1 MRRLNTTAVVG
12 VILLALLMPGANAKT
27 GVYAQD
33 VRTRSG
39 EWTQSRA
46 VQFAAGQREN
56 VIVTTQA
63 GGQVQLAPGAV
74 AGTFTSLAFTPA
86 FAFDSLAA
94 IWDAELPQGSSLQV
108 DLRAFAGAQ
117 GWTPWK
123 PLINVEWIPN
133 KGRYAPEAPLILSG
147 ERLQYRVRM
156 QAGAGGSPALR
167 EITVIYMDTSVGPT
181 TTMAK
186 RRTEVGPPTAQGVP
200 KPPIITRAGWGAD
213 ESLRDWE
220 PEYRPVE
227 KIVLHHTVTP
237 NGYAEDQAAQWVRA
251 IYYYHAVSL
260 GWGDI
265 GYNYVVDRYGNIYE
279 GRYGGP
285 GAVGAHVY
293 NYNYGSVGVALM
305 GTHGNMS
312 TAQEPTQAAWD
323 AVARLSVW
331 ESSRSFLHPL
341 ERSQFGQA
349 NTDNLAGHRDYPPNQ
364 TSCPGDLAY
373 DRLPALRQDV
383 WNRLAAALPRY
394 QVEWLSWEAPGSDLE
409 RGTVKPNSTYTLV
422 IRVRNLGSWAWTRAG
437 GNNVRLGYHWSDAS
451 GRPVFLPPG
460 QDHRTMLPADVTFG
474 HTAELVEVRV
484 TTPSA
489 PGQYTLAWDMVH
501 EGVTWFHDANSASP
515 LLEMPLTVEPVPAP
529 GEDPVRNGGFEYDGD
544 WAIFETPYPARYTTR
559 VSHSDSRALQT
570 GIFDPVENVYSYS
583 SAEQVFRLPS
593 RQRIQLRYWYQG
605 IVSSGDYAYTMIQPA
620 GGGWRLLLFE
630 RVGAADWTVATHDL
644 SAFAGQEVR
653 LRFGTYNDGRGGVSA
668 MYVDDVSVL
677 ASDVL
682 PEPTP
687 VPTPTPTPTPSGPP
701 CAQLVQN
708 GGFES
713 GGGWVIYQTPAQA
726 RLTGTVARSGQRS
739 LQVGIG
745 PGMEHR
751 YSYSSAEQRL
761 AIPAGRTAR
770 LSLWY
775 TIPDP
780 GGSGDNGYLLLRPDG
795 GTWRYLGTLRDPTP
809 GWTPFE
815 VDLSGYAGQ
824 SVTLR
829 IGMRNDGRDVPMVMY
844 VDDVSLEACLR

>member
-1 MRRLNTTAVVG
+1 MRRLNRAVVIG
-12 VILLALLMPGANAKT
+12 AILMALWMPGNHRMV
-27 GVYAQD
+27 GVWAQD
-33 VRTRSG
+33 TRFRSG
-39 EWTQSRA
+39 EWTQNRA
-46 VQFAAGQREN
+46 VHFAAGQREN
-56 VIVTTQA
+56 VIVTTDA
-63 GGQVQLAPGAV
+63 GGEIRLAPGAV
-74 AGTFTSLAFTPA
+74 SGAFTSVVFSPE
-86 FAFDSLAA
+86 FPFSSLAA
-94 IWDAELPQGSSLQV
+94 TWEVELPQGASLEV
-108 DLRAFAGAQ
+108 DLRAFSTDQ
-117 GWTPWK
+117 GWTPWQ
-123 PLINVEWIPN
+123 PLINVDWIPHQE
-133 KGRYAPEAPLILSG
+133 RYAPEAPLMFAGGSQ
-147 ERLQYRVRM
+147 LQYRIRM
-156 QAGAGGSPALR
+156 AAGPGGSPALR
-167 EITVIYMDTSVGPT
+167 EIKVIYLDTSVGPT
-181 TTMAK
+181 TTEAK

-200 KPPIITRAGWGAD
+200 KPPVITRAGWGAD

-227 KIVLHHTVTP
+227 KIVVHHTVTP
-237 NGYAEDQAAQWVRA
+237 NDYAEDEAAKWVRA

-265 GYNYVVDRYGNIYE
+265 GYNYVVDRFGNVYE

-285 GAVGAHVY
+285 GVVGAHVY
-293 NYNYGSVGVALM
+293 SYNDGSVGVALM

-323 AVARLSVW
+323 AVARLSAW
-331 ESSRSFLHPL
+331 ESSRSFIHPL
-341 ERSQFGQA
+341 ERSRLGQA
-349 NTDNLAGHRDYPPNQ
+349 TTDNLAGHRDYPPNQ

-373 DRLPALRQDV
+373 ARLPALRQAV
-383 WNRLAAALPRY
+383 WDRLAAAIPRY
-394 QVEWLSWEAPGSDLE
+394 QVQWLSWAAPGSDLE
-409 RGTVKPNSTYTLV
+409 RGTVKPNSTYTLA

-437 GNNVRLGYHWSDAS
+437 GNNVRLGYHWLDAS

-460 QDHRTMLPADVTFG
+460 QDHRTLLPADITFG
-474 HTAELVEVRV
+474 HTAELIEARV

-501 EGVTWFHDANSASP
+501 EGVTWFHDANPASP
-515 LLEMPLTVEPVPAP
+515 LLEMPLIVEPVPAP
-529 GEDPVRNGGFEYDGD
+529 GENPVRNGGFEYDGD

-559 VSHSDSRALQT
+559 AQHSGGRALQT
-570 GIFDPVENVYSYS
+570 GILDPAENVYSFS
-583 SAEQVFRLPS
+583 SAEQVFRVPVG
-593 RQRIQLRYWYQG
+593 QGIKLRYWYQG
-605 IVSSGDYAYTMIQPA
+605 PLSSGDYAYVMMQRE
-620 GGGWRLLLFE
+620 GGGWSILLFRRE
-630 RVGAADWTVATHDL
+630 GQAAWAMAEHDL
-644 SAFAGQEVR
+644 SAFAGRQVR

-677 ASDVL
+677 VSDAL

-687 VPTPTPTPTPSGPP
+687 VPTPTPTPSGPA
-701 CAQLVQN
+701 CTQLVQN

-713 GGGWVIYQTPAQA
+713 GGGWVIYETPAQA

-761 AIPAGRTAR
+761 SIPAGRTAR
-770 LSLWY
+770 LSVWY
-775 TIPDP
+775 TIPNP
-780 GGSGDNGYLLLRPDG
+780 GGSGDNGYLLLQPDG

-815 VDLSGYAGQ
+815 IDLSGYAGQ

-829 IGMRNDGRDVPMVMY
+829 IGMRNDGRDVSMVMY